1 MDLMLG
7 DTKFS
12 IKEENIENV
21 IKAFK
26 KTYSKNANINV
37 EDINSIEDVFWEFGY
52 NVFTDEDGNITDI
65 DNDSSNLPGGQKK
78 FFSSIAKYIERE
90 SYRSAQVLHK
100 AAEIRSRLQRNNNGN
115 AVRLQCRY

>member
-26 KTYSKNANINV
+26 KTYSKNANIKV

-78 FFSSIAKYIERE
+78 FFHLSQSMLKGRAT
-90 SYRSAQVLHK
+90 SF
-100 AAEIRSRLQRNNNGN
+100 
-115 AVRLQCRY
+115 

>member
-26 KTYSKNANINV
+26 KHIQKTQTLRLKISTQSKM
-37 EDINSIEDVFWEFGY
+37 Y
-52 NVFTDEDGNITDI
+52 LGNLDTMFLQMRMAILQTLIMIAVTCPVDRR
-65 DNDSSNLPGGQKK
+65 S
-78 FFSSIAKYIERE
+78 FFHLSQSM
-90 SYRSAQVLHK
+90 LK
-100 AAEIRSRLQRNNNGN
+100 ARATSF
-115 AVRLQCRY
+115 

>member
-26 KTYSKNANINV
+26 KTYSK
-37 EDINSIEDVFWEFGY
+37 
-52 NVFTDEDGNITDI
+52 
-65 DNDSSNLPGGQKK
+65 KRK
-78 FFSSIAKYIERE
+78 
-90 SYRSAQVLHK
+90 H
-100 AAEIRSRLQRNNNGN
+100 
-115 AVRLQCRY
+115 